1 VEIFLYNRENKSHL
15 GLVNRKEIVVQYFR
29 YLKKEVCV
37 NAFAVEDAVNVGA
50 VKIQF
55 LGKPRD

>member
-1 VEIFLYNRENKSHL
+1 L
-15 GLVNRKEIVVQYFR
+15 GLVNREEIVVQYFR
-29 YLKKEVCV
+29 NLKKEVSV